1 MGINTSGKT
10 NYVRKLNHAY
20 SQTFAENYLNKID
33 ITINNTSSIKKYL
46 ENQKIKGALIGISYI
61 WDNFNINNLK
71 KKGYYSFYFFT
82 DEKTKYNH
90 GIILE
95 ISNEKVDENKGYIF
109 QKKIFDNY
117 ITYYGLDYDQYLFQ
131 RSSIALI
138 ETNSDIFEKNNIT
151 LNSILTY
158 IFSKEGELKNSTL
171 IDNSRNLCLSI
182 CEYLNLCTENIYNII
197 NDKTIPKGK
206 DIIEEKILA
215 QLNKNA
221 NNDSN
226 FTFHFSLPKIF

>member
-1 MGINTSGKT
+1 MIGIN
-10 NYVRKLNHAY
+10 
-20 SQTFAENYLNKID
+20 
-33 ITINNTSSIKKYL
+33 
-46 ENQKIKGALIGISYI
+46 YI
-61 WDNFNINNLK
+61 WENFDTSNLK

-109 QKKIFDNY
+109 QKQILDNY

-138 ETNSDIFEKNNIT
+138 ETNSDFFEKKNIT
-151 LNSILTY
+151 LNSILTHLLQ
-158 IFSKEGELKNSTL
+158 KEEEFKNSTL
-171 IDNSRNLCLSI
+171 IDNSRNLCFLI
-182 CEYLNLCTENIYNII
+182 CEYLNLYSENIYNII

-206 DIIEEKILA
+206 DIIVEKILD
-215 QLNKNA
+215 QLNKHA